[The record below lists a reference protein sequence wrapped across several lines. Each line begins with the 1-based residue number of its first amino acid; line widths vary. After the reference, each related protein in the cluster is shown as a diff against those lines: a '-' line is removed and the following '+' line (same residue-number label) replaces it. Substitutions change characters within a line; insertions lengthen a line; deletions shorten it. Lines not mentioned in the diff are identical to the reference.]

1 MTYTGHVSKNEK
13 LLNVKEG
20 NTGSYKKST
29 ANTYTHMYTNSNK
42 SI

>member
-1 MTYTGHVSKNEK
+1 MTHTGHVSKNEK

-20 NTGSYKKST
+20 NTGSHKKST
-29 ANTYTHMYTNSNK
+29 ANTYIHMYTNSNK